1 MSPRTLSR
9 LWLLAA
15 LSVFVSPRPAHA
27 ALDPSRA
34 QADVESARREK
45 AFTFC
50 SEPRR
55 PLSFRARSLCAHAK
69 DIPGCEGFAKECA
82 KSEARETPSWFVRM
96 LRFLLDL
103 LASTLARV
111 LAWLFVGA
119 LLIAVFV
126 PIGRALLRM
135 RRDKAL
141 ADPPDDE
148 PSPRTAAVDVPATID
163 EDDLLGRA
171 HSHALRGQ
179 NAIALQLY
187 LAASLRALDKR
198 GALQLAKDRTN
209 GEYVRLCSDDGAKQG
224 LRDIVREVDRV
235 QFGREDATH
244 DAVARAARRAE
255 AIVRTLPV
263 LWLVFAL
270 AALPGCRGTGGS
282 RAWTSQAG
290 DDPAGGELFEAV
302 LRRQGLRTE
311 RLDRSLASL
320 PLPGPDE
327 TAPAVVVDVERTQLD
342 DDTRAH
348 LFEWVEAGGALVLA
362 GSPQGWPRELSM
374 PAGTTSEPNAVY
386 ARGPFGRPV
395 ERGVLARED
404 ALGLCAECKRVAWFS
419 DGATYAA
426 IARHKRG
433 YMLGIASDELF
444 TNAGLARPGNAAVM
458 AAILSN
464 VDTTEMRIAQPD
476 DGVTP
481 PSTPIAAL
489 TRAGLSLGLV
499 HALVAALVLFIAVG
513 VRLRRPQPASPSPPR
528 AFAEHVTA
536 VGALYANSRSA
547 AHALAAYARFADERL
562 HARMPRGANDVA
574 AFLATRAHRPVAECR
589 RVWARA
595 TEAKAGQQPVGDELA
610 VLKELSA
617 IYAAATAQDQ

>member
-1 MSPRTLSR
+1 VSPRTLSR

-15 LSVFVSPRPAHA
+15 LSVCVSPRPARA
-27 ALDPSRA
+27 ALDASRA
-34 QADVESARREK
+34 QADVESARRER

-69 DIPGCEGFAKECA
+69 EIPGCEGFAKECA
-82 KSEARETPSWFVRM
+82 KGESSETPSWFVRM
-96 LRFLLDL
+96 LRFPLDL
-103 LASTLARV
+103 LGSAIARV
-111 LAWLFVGA
+111 FAWLFVGA

-135 RRDKAL
+135 HRDKAL
-141 ADPPDDE
+141 ADPPDDK
-148 PSPRTAAVDVPATID
+148 PSPRTAAVDVPVTID
-163 EDDLLGRA
+163 EHDLLGRA

-235 QFGREDATH
+235 QFGREDATR

-263 LWLVFAL
+263 LCLAFAL

-282 RAWTSQAG
+282 RAWTTQAG
-290 DDPAGGELFEAV
+290 DDPAGEELFEAV
-302 LRRQGLRTE
+302 LQRQGLRTQ

-327 TAPAVVVDVERTQLD
+327 TAPAVLVDVERTQLD

-362 GSPQGWPRELSM
+362 GSP
-374 PAGTTSEPNAVY
+374 
-386 ARGPFGRPV
+386 V
-395 ERGVLARED
+395 ERGVLAREN
-404 ALGLCAECKRVAWFS
+404 ALGLCSECKRVAWFS

-426 IARHKRG
+426 IARHERG
-433 YMLGIASDELF
+433 YVLGVASDELF

-499 HALVAALVLFIAVG
+499 HALVAALILFLAVG

-536 VGALYANSRSA
+536 VGALYAKSRSA

-595 TEAKAGQQPVGDELA
+595 TEAKAGQPPVGDELA